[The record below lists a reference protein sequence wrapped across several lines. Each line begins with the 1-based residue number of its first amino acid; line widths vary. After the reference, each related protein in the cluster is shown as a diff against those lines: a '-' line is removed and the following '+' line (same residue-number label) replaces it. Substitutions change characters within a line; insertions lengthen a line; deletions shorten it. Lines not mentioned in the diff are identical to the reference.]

1 MQETSARK
9 NGTSCATA
17 SPVHVLVISQHD
29 IVRRQLVA
37 YLRRS
42 ASFDV
47 SGDEFSVGA
56 IARSRPDVLVLDLS
70 QLSGHNLR
78 DALEATRHVGARVI
92 ALASM
97 REATAERAVT
107 QAGGLYR
114 LKSAGAD
121 GLADVIYAALCQP
134 PIPAR

>member
-1 MQETSARK
+1 MAMTRAGNNGAHCSAA
-9 NGTSCATA
+9 G
-17 SPVHVLVISQHD
+17 PVHVLVISQHD
-29 IVRRQLVA
+29 SVRHQLVA

-42 ASFDV
+42 ASLDV

-70 QLSGHNLR
+70 RLSEYSMHEAL
-78 DALEATRHVGARVI
+78 DASRQIGARVI
-92 ALASM
+92 ALGSM
-97 REATAERAVT
+97 RDASAEQAVS

-121 GLADVIYAALCQP
+121 GLADVVYAAAAERPVRAL
-134 PIPAR
+134 